1 MTGLVTN
8 RLLARELEQRGL
20 LPANCRLVEIQ
31 VAVDG
36 GIVLRYDKTIT
47 AAEFIRVA
55 DALTAVAER
64 AA

>member
-1 MTGLVTN
+1 
-8 RLLARELEQRGL
+8 LARELEQRGL

-55 DALTAVAER
+55 QALTAVAER